1 MKDSQKENATEN
13 SSAGK
18 PASTLLFSL
27 LAQTAFQNFK
37 GKHCYI
43 IRHIAGREIQA
54 DVNWAKW
61 EDMYLEISYISE
73 FKSLFIASDKLL
85 MHLKSGHGVCLPLSP
100 KRCIHCTLPKQHF
113 QLYCKPISKAL
124 VAGLAGSAGLGRPPE
139 VWYLMLGPRAWT
151 VRRWR
156 NQEGPQ
162 RLTFKQQWNEN
173 VSSLVLEDEKQVRRM
188 ASEPRV

>member
-54 DVNWAKW
+54 DVNGAKW

-85 MHLKSGHGVCLPLSP
+85 MHLKSGHGACLPLSP
-100 KRCIHCTLPKQHF
+100 QEMRTMRITKSTLPALLQ
-113 QLYCKPISKAL
+113 PISKAL
-124 VAGLAGSAGLGRPPE
+124 MAGLAGSVGLGRPPE
-139 VWYLMLGPRAWT
+139 V
-151 VRRWR
+151 
-156 NQEGPQ
+156 
-162 RLTFKQQWNEN
+162 
-173 VSSLVLEDEKQVRRM
+173 
-188 ASEPRV
+188 